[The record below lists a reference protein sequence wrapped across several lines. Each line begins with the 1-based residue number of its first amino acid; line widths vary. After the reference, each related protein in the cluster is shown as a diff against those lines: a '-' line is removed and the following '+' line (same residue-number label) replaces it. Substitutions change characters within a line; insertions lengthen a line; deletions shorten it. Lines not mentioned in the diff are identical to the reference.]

1 MRIIGQV
8 KQKRVNED
16 VVALLKSLGITEKA
30 EVRVEKKANESLNE
44 TNATDGA
51 NWVPTEMARSIIKKA
66 RANSAILSRLPS
78 ENVINMKSKTW
89 ESPLEGTDPSFE
101 LGAEN
106 TDVPGTAT
114 TTSKP
119 TTPKATITA
128 KRFSASVYMSGE
140 VEEDADVEG
149 GLRSVV
155 EGKIATAFSE
165 LVEKHIINGDTVTA
179 STGNVNSDDGA
190 PAAKSYYLGHD
201 GLVKTA
207 VTNSK
212 TLDAGTLALSDFT
225 AVRRLMGTNGLKV
238 SDLLWIMNPETYF
251 TALDLSQV
259 QTADAFGRAATV
271 IEGELEKIQGI
282 QVMTNE
288 NFLKAEADGKRST
301 TEGNNTLGRF
311 LCLYLP
317 SLFVGFRRRLKITVT
332 YLDDTD
338 QFRISAH
345 TRMGLTVVNGSTG
358 TVAMGRNVTVS

>member
-1 MRIIGQV
+1 MKQIGKV
-8 KQKRVNED
+8 KNKRVNDD
-16 VVALLKSLGITEKA
+16 VKQLLAAMGIKDA
-30 EVRVEKKANESLNE
+30 DIRVEKKSNESLNE

-51 NWVPTEMARSIIKKA
+51 NWVPTEMSRSIIKKA

-78 ENVINMKSKTW
+78 ENIINMKSKTW
-89 ESPLEGTDPSFE
+89 ESPLEGSDPTFE

-119 TTPKATITA
+119 TTPKLTLTA

-155 EGKIATAFSE
+155 ENKIATAYSE
-165 LVEKHIINGDTVTA
+165 LIEKLIINGDTTTA
-179 STGNVNSDDGA
+179 STGNVNLDDST
-190 PAAKSYYLGHD
+190 PPAKSYYLGHD

-207 VTNSK
+207 VANSK
-212 TLDAGTLALSDFT
+212 TVDVGTMALSDFT
-225 AVRRLMGTNGLKV
+225 AVRRAMGTNGLKV

-271 IEGELEKIQGI
+271 LEGELEKLQGI
-282 QVMTNE
+282 QVMVNE
-288 NFLKAEADGKRST
+288 NFLKAEADGKISNT
-301 TEGNNTLGRF
+301 GSNNTLGRF
-311 LCLYLP
+311 LGLYLP
-317 SLFVGFRRRLKITVT
+317 ALYVGFRRRLKITVT
-332 YLDDTD
+332 YLDDVD

-345 TRMGLTVVNGSTG
+345 TRAAVGVANGSTG
-358 TVAMGRNVTVS
+358 TVVLGRNVTVS